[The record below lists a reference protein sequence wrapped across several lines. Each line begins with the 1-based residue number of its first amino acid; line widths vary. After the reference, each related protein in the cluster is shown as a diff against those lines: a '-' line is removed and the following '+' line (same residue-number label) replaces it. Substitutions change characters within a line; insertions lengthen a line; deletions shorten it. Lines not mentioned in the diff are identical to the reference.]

1 MAQSFISDFRMK
13 RRDFIISLV
22 MATIGQGFGTVHALA
37 EKMIGEGTNTSDLL
51 VGDNWKNNRI
61 QMETIVSEKDAC
73 PVPDDVGA
81 LIRGKGNMVKPADQ
95 SVCLAPLVNKSPHVQ
110 ADEYRTKMRT
120 FKEPHPDDCYVSS
133 DQRPLLKEC
142 VERLKRIYRTVG
154 HTNFYLLGIDDAL
167 KLARGYQRIGSFT
180 RAEIK
185 YLESTFHEDAV
196 SYGFYGKKQITDF
209 TYQIPRKQVT
219 KIPHTANYL
228 YNGSPV
234 ALYQRLHR
242 DIGSTATLTSGVRGI
257 IKQSYL
263 FLRKVQLSQG
273 NLSLASRSIAPP
285 GYSYH
290 GIGDFDVGQVGLGPD
305 NFSARFIHSKVF
317 KNLLSLDYVCLRY
330 TEDNPFGVRFEPWHV
345 MVNLSG

>member
-1 MAQSFISDFRMK
+1 MVQSFISEFGMK

-22 MATIGQGFGTVHALA
+22 MAAIGQGLGTANALA
-37 EKMIGEGTNTSDLL
+37 KNIIGEGTDTSNLL
-51 VGDNWKNNRI
+51 VGDNWKNDRI

-73 PVPDDVGA
+73 PVPNDVGT
-81 LIRGKGNMVKPADQ
+81 LIKGHMVKPADQ
-95 SVCLAPLVNKSPHVQ
+95 SACLAPLVNKPPHVQ
-110 ADEYRTKMRT
+110 ADEYRNKMRT
-120 FKEPHPDDCYVSS
+120 FKKPHPDDCFVPS
-133 DQRPLLKEC
+133 DQRPLLKKC

-154 HTNFYLLGIDDAL
+154 HANFYLLGLDDAL
-167 KLARGYQRIGSFT
+167 KLARGYQRIGPFT
-180 RAEIK
+180 QAEIQ
-185 YLESTFHEDAV
+185 YLESVFHEDAI
-196 SYGFYGKKQITDF
+196 SYGFYGKKQITKF
-209 TYQIPRKQVT
+209 TYQIPRKQVAR
-219 KIPHTANYL
+219 IPHTGNFL
-228 YNGSPV
+228 YKGQPA

-242 DIGSTATLTSGVRGI
+242 DIGSKAILTSGVRGI

-273 NLSLASRSIAPP
+273 NMSLASRSIAPP

-290 GIGDFDVGQVGLGPD
+290 GIGDFDVGQIGLGPD

-317 KNLLSLDYVCLRY
+317 RNLLSLDYVCLRY